1 MLSFMRSLE
10 VHLVETD
17 ADLGSAL
24 KAGLLLPQHLTE
36 TACSDCG
43 ESIGHAGGPDSF
55 EAFCVVIDET
65 DRDWVV
71 CTECAAP
78 VIDGDFRQATTTPE
92 VYLAPTT
99 YSRLLDD
106 EELDFF

>member
-10 VHLVETD
+10 VHLLETD

-24 KAGLLLPQHLTE
+24 TAGLLLPEHLKE

-43 ESIGHAGGPDSF
+43 EGIGRCRDADYF
-55 EAFCVVIDET
+55 ESFCVVIDET
-65 DRDWVV
+65 DRDWVL
-71 CTECAAP
+71 CADCASP
-78 VIDGDFRQATTTPE
+78 VIDGDYRQATTTPE

-99 YSRLLDD
+99 YSKLLDD